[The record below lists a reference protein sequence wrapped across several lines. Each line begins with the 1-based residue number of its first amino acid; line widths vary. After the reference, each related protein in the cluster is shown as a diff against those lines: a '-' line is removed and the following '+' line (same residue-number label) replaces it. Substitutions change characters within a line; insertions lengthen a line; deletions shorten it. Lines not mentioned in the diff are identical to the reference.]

1 MPAIVG
7 ADFDQDVPLR
17 ILPNGLSNRELTA
30 APGGRPRDRHS
41 RDTIARHLG
50 RTGDTVNILIVDD
63 HPLIVQGLTVALHDI
78 DPSVE
83 SESAGSA
90 DQALA
95 VLDQNKPLA
104 LILLDLGLP
113 GAAGLDLL
121 IRIRDKRPEV
131 PVVVLSANDD
141 REIVLG
147 SLDAGAMGFIS
158 KRSATPVL
166 VSALQLVLSGGVY
179 IPPQVLAAV
188 PASKPVAPLG
198 TSPTPEGRRVT
209 PSDLGL
215 TDRQAEV
222 LALLVEGKPNKII
235 CRELSVSE
243 GTVKTHVSAILRA
256 LNVGNRT
263 QVLFALSRL
272 GVQLPARVGRPA
284 GR

>member
-1 MPAIVG
+1 M
-7 ADFDQDVPLR
+7 
-17 ILPNGLSNRELTA
+17 
-30 APGGRPRDRHS
+30 
-41 RDTIARHLG
+41 
-50 RTGDTVNILIVDD
+50 NILIVDD

-95 VLDQNKPLA
+95 VLDRGLPLA
-104 LILLDLGLP
+104 LILLDLGVP
-113 GAAGLDLL
+113 GAEGLDLL
-121 IRIRDKRPEV
+121 VRVRDKRPEV
-131 PVVVLSANDD
+131 PVVVLSANDE

-188 PASKPVAPLG
+188 PAPKPASPVMPLAQS
-198 TSPTPEGRRVT
+198 TTPAGRRVT

-235 CRELSVSE
+235 CRELNVSE

-272 GVQLPARVGRPA
+272 GVQLPSRVGRPL
-284 GR
+284 

>member
-1 MPAIVG
+1 M
-7 ADFDQDVPLR
+7 
-17 ILPNGLSNRELTA
+17 
-30 APGGRPRDRHS
+30 
-41 RDTIARHLG
+41 
-50 RTGDTVNILIVDD
+50 NILIVDD

-78 DPSVE
+78 DSSVV

-90 DQALA
+90 EQALA
-95 VLDQNKPLA
+95 VLDRNQPLA

-113 GAAGLDLL
+113 GAEGLDLL
-121 IRIRDKRPEV
+121 IRVREQRPEV
-131 PVVVLSANDD
+131 PVVVLSANDE
-141 REIVLG
+141 RETVLG

-179 IPPQVLAAV
+179 IPPQVLAAMPTPKPGTPFAVSTQNAV
-188 PASKPVAPLG
+188 PA
-198 TSPTPEGRRVT
+198 GRRVT

-272 GVQLPARVGRPA
+272 GVQLPARIGRPA
-284 GR
+284 G

>member
-1 MPAIVG
+1 M
-7 ADFDQDVPLR
+7 
-17 ILPNGLSNRELTA
+17 
-30 APGGRPRDRHS
+30 
-41 RDTIARHLG
+41 
-50 RTGDTVNILIVDD
+50 NILIVDD

-78 DPSVE
+78 DPSVV

-90 DQALA
+90 EQALA

-113 GAAGLDLL
+113 GAEGLDLL
-121 IRIRDKRPEV
+121 TRIRDKRPEV
-131 PVVVLSANDD
+131 PVVVLSANDE
-141 REIVLG
+141 RETVLG

-188 PASKPVAPLG
+188 PASKPLAPIAPLG
-198 TSPTPEGRRVT
+198 YSAAPEGRRVT
-209 PSDLGL
+209 PGDLGL

-284 GR
+284 GS

>member
-1 MPAIVG
+1 M
-7 ADFDQDVPLR
+7 
-17 ILPNGLSNRELTA
+17 
-30 APGGRPRDRHS
+30 
-41 RDTIARHLG
+41 
-50 RTGDTVNILIVDD
+50 NILIVDD

-90 DQALA
+90 EQALA

-113 GAAGLDLL
+113 GAEGLDLL
-121 IRIRDKRPEV
+121 TRIREKRPEV

-141 REIVLG
+141 RETVLG

-188 PASKPVAPLG
+188 PVAKPVAPIAPLAQ
-198 TSPTPEGRRVT
+198 SAAPEGRRVT

-215 TDRQAEV
+215 TERQAEV

-256 LNVGNRT
+256 LNVANRT

-272 GVQLPARVGRPA
+272 GVQLPPRVGRPT

>member
-1 MPAIVG
+1 MK
-7 ADFDQDVPLR
+7 
-17 ILPNGLSNRELTA
+17 
-30 APGGRPRDRHS
+30 
-41 RDTIARHLG
+41 
-50 RTGDTVNILIVDD
+50 ILIVDD

-83 SESAGSA
+83 SETAGSA

-95 VLDQNKPLA
+95 VLDQNTPLA

-113 GAAGLDLL
+113 GAQGLDLL
-121 IRIRDKRPEV
+121 TRIREQRPEV

-141 REIVLG
+141 RETVLG

-158 KRSATPVL
+158 KRSATAVL

-188 PASKPVAPLG
+188 PVAKPVSPIAPIG
-198 TSPTPEGRRVT
+198 QSAAPEGRRVT

-215 TDRQAEV
+215 TERQAEV

-235 CRELSVSE
+235 CRELQVSE

-272 GVQLPARVGRPA
+272 GVQLPTRVGRPA

>member
-1 MPAIVG
+1 M
-7 ADFDQDVPLR
+7 
-17 ILPNGLSNRELTA
+17 
-30 APGGRPRDRHS
+30 
-41 RDTIARHLG
+41 
-50 RTGDTVNILIVDD
+50 NILIVDD

-95 VLDQNKPLA
+95 VLDRGLPLA
-104 LILLDLGLP
+104 LILLDLGVP
-113 GAAGLDLL
+113 GAEGLDLL
-121 IRIRDKRPEV
+121 VRVRDKRPEV
-131 PVVVLSANDD
+131 PVVVLSANDE

-188 PASKPVAPLG
+188 PAPKPASPVMPLAQ
-198 TSPTPEGRRVT
+198 SATPAGRRVT

-235 CRELSVSE
+235 CRELNVSE

-272 GVQLPARVGRPA
+272 GVQLPSRVGRPL
-284 GR
+284 